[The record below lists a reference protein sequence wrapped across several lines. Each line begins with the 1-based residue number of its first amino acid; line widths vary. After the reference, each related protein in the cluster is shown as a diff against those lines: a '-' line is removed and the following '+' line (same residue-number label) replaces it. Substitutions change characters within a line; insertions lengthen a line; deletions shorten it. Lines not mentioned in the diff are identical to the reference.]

1 MLKGKFVVK
10 NKLGLHARASAIFVK
25 KANEFSSSVWIEKD
39 GQRANGKSITSLLML
54 ACPFGSEITL
64 EVEGEDEKLAYEE
77 LSRIIEEGFFEE

>member
-25 KANEFSSSVWIEKD
+25 KANEFSSSVWVEKD

-64 EVEGEDEKLAYEE
+64 EVEGEDEELAYEE

>member
-64 EVEGEDEKLAYEE
+64 EVEGEDEELAYEE